1 MKFSIYP
8 SLSEKFFWLIFPDNK
23 SSTLKI
29 AFERVKFIRQELEN
43 EQILVGRLRNKDKT
57 AFALVFN
64 EHFGVLTSY
73 ALRFMDEREEAEE
86 IVQDVFVKFW
96 DKCTDL
102 APDSSI
108 KSYLYRSVHNTC
120 LNQIKHQ
127 KVKDAYKQHVMYHM
141 EQTSEI
147 SIEHKDSEKLRSEIL
162 EEIDNLPPRCSEI
175 FKLSRLEGLKY
186 QEIADHMEISVKTVE
201 VQMGKALRVLR
212 EKLVHLKSQ

>member
-1 MKFSIYP
+1 
-8 SLSEKFFWLIFPDNK
+8 
-23 SSTLKI
+23 
-29 AFERVKFIRQELEN
+29 LEN